1 MKLHASTK
9 TIFDKDTMYAIKSIF
24 LGAKVHDAAA
34 LCGRSDHSM
43 RGQFL
48 LFCKNMNRTR
58 FEEIAVNAVNDGWA
72 TPPVKYFQ
80 GNIDDF
86 LSKEEITTDFMS
98 EYLDDVGDV
107 INYYARCIAE
117 ASNQLRIA
125 RARHAAMTQA
135 VNLHFN

>member
-1 MKLHASTK
+1 MKPHASTK
-9 TIFDKDTMYAIKSIF
+9 TIFDKDTRYAIKSIF

-34 LCGRSDHSM
+34 LCRRSDHSM
-43 RGQFL
+43 RSQFL

-58 FEEIAVNAVNDGWA
+58 FEEIATNAVNDGWS
-72 TPPVKYFQ
+72 TPPVKYFREHI
-80 GNIDDF
+80 NDF